1 MAKTLRT
8 SGDYK
13 VKTGAGYN
21 GGAGSNTIDLDS
33 RYVRIRGDLTV
44 DGDQIVQNVTNTT
57 IEDQFLEVNRNNSTA
72 GTEDSGIVFNGGSS
86 DNAIM
91 FFDADRNE
99 FVMATTPT
107 KFQDG
112 STEKFEVSDGNLT
125 YRHIRVATTPS
136 NANHAA
142 SKSYVD
148 SQVSGGGYSLFFNG
162 DDSTSITAS
171 AGTTVYF
178 SGGDNITTSAT
189 EEPDQLN
196 INLNRDLQGID
207 SISTDRSDQDLTLT
221 ANGTGSVVIEDVL
234 TFSGTASTPT
244 ATTVTKLYNKTP
256 AGGGTGLYFI
266 NSQVS
271 ATEGELISKKKATA
285 LAIALG

>member
-8 SGDYK
+8 SGDYT
-13 VKTGAGYN
+13 VKAGAGYDS
-21 GGAGSNTIDLDS
+21 GSGSNTIRLDA
-33 RYVRIRGDLTV
+33 RYVRIPGDLTI
-44 DGDQIVQNVTNTT
+44 DGTQTVVNSQTLTV
-57 IEDQFLEVNRNNSTA
+57 EDQFIETNRNNSTA
-72 GTEDSGIVFNGGSS
+72 GTEDSGIFFNQGSS
-86 DNAIM
+86 NHALLYY
-91 FFDADRNE
+91 DAGNGE
-99 FVMATTPT
+99 FQIGTTTQDASATTISNIT
-107 KFQDG
+107 LGQLK
-112 STEKFEVSDGNLT
+112 
-125 YRHIRVATTPS
+125 VATTPS
-136 NANHAA
+136 DNNHAA

>member
-1 MAKTLRT
+1 
-8 SGDYK
+8 
-13 VKTGAGYN
+13 
-21 GGAGSNTIDLDS
+21 
-33 RYVRIRGDLTV
+33 
-44 DGDQIVQNVTNTT
+44 VTNTT

-112 STEKFEVSDGNLT
+112 STTKFEVSDGNLT
-125 YRHIRVATTPS
+125 YRHIRVATTPT
-136 NANHAA
+136 NDNHAA
-142 SKSYVD
+142 SKKYVD
-148 SQVSGGGYSLFFNG
+148 DQVTGGGYSLNFVG
-162 DDSTSITAS
+162 DDSSSISISPGSTA
-171 AGTTVYF
+171 YF

-189 EEPDQLN
+189 EEPDQIN
-196 INLNRDLQGID
+196 INLNRDLQGVD